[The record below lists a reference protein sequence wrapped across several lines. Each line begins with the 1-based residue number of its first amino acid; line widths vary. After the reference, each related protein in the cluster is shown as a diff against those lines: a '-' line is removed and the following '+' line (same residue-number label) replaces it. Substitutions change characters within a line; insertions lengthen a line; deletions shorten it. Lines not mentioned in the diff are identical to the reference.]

1 MLSETQKNT
10 LDEVAQAVDERIN
23 KRLDAI
29 EISQKKANFTTKS
42 VSNLTDKIYKGLVS
56 NKGQREFE
64 IKAGE
69 LFISQVASGT
79 YVAPFYETGIKN
91 EPFQNDLRQF
101 FPQGVTE
108 SDTVTVDRGVINA
121 NNAAIVSEATQYPES
136 TNTLNAVSFAV
147 DKLAH
152 RFALSEEFIQDV
164 EGASQFITSQ
174 IRGALI
180 EKVNAN
186 IITDVLA
193 NDTDFSAGAF
203 ANAVE
208 SANEFD
214 VLSVALNQL
223 RLSNY
228 NPDVI
233 LVNPNDFVKMILL
246 KDTTNTYLRG
256 NLGASLQ
263 ENIQGVPIV
272 QSSAVTSGVYHV
284 IDSSRFGRYYNRE
297 SLTVQIGFDGNDF
310 SSGTRTAIA
319 VHRGTLAVFDIKGCV
334 SGTFSNNKAA
344 LETA

>member
-1 MLSETQKNT
+1 M
-10 LDEVAQAVDERIN
+10 
-23 KRLDAI
+23 
-29 EISQKKANFTTKS
+29 
-42 VSNLTDKIYKGLVS
+42 
-56 NKGQREFE
+56 
-64 IKAGE
+64 
-69 LFISQVASGT
+69 
-79 YVAPFYETGIKN
+79 
-91 EPFQNDLRQF
+91 
-101 FPQGVTE
+101 
-108 SDTVTVDRGVINA
+108 
-121 NNAAIVSEATQYPES
+121 
-136 TNTLNAVSFAV
+136 
-147 DKLAH
+147 AH

-297 SLTVQIGFDGNDF
+297 GLTVQIGYDGNDF

-319 VHRGTLAVFDIKGCV
+319 VHRGTLAVFDVKACI